1 MSERRR
7 VAIVGLGVV
16 SCAGTGLDAF
26 WDGLNSAAP
35 EGERRIHDFDPLAYY
50 DNPKQARRA
59 DRSEQMATATA
70 MMALEDAGELTADP
84 ARCGVIYAT
93 GVGGLQTFE

>member
-7 VAIVGLGVV
+7 VAIGGLGVV

-50 DNPKQARRA
+50 DNPKLARRA

-70 MMALEDAGELTADP
+70 MMALEDAGELTAAP
-84 ARCGVIYAT
+84 ARCGVI
-93 GVGGLQTFE
+93 